1 MPTFREDIHLG
12 HEVALYETDDIRDGA
27 VTTEKLDDQAVTTD
41 KIHDGAVTTDKIED
55 EAVTT
60 DKIGD
65 GEVKTRNI
73 GNGAVTTDKIE
84 DESVTTPKIHD
95 NAVTTPKIPD
105 NAIITQ
111 KIEDG
116 AVTTPKIHDSAVTTE
131 KIEDEAVTTPKIHDS
146 AITTPKI
153 PDGAI
158 ITEKIE
164 DEAITTPKIAPK
176 AVTRDKLDDHAVP
189 ELLSLMDEFVSAVR
203 NQVKNYKPITIRG
216 DVKNAPDEEDL
227 TSVEGLLKLK
237 DRSGLYGYG
246 MRILRKEKTFASQV
260 TQTRC
265 IYVVQYDFDLDG
277 SSVTMPADSII
288 LFAGGRITNGTLV
301 GSKTHGLGEAASGA
315 FGIMLCS
322 ALYYDYGNYTL
333 EGDCTD
339 ETSRNLQAQIDAIVS
354 DKATVSLAAS
364 VNVFIVGERT
374 FTLTAS
380 TNTNAENI
388 TIKQGSTVIKTGSG
402 KTLAQSVTV
411 NHATAGNI
419 VYTAE
424 FTFAGGNKRTATA
437 TVYFVNKVYVGSG
450 AVYTDVTTDAHA
462 VSARRSPAGTY
473 NVTVEQN
480 GQYVFFVVPATMSI
494 TKATLSGFDF
504 PLDAPV
510 TETIDGVSYKVYRSS
525 NTNDAGTYQIVIS

>member
-1 MPTFREDIHLG
+1 MKLFEFDIHIGDWRVLVQSRDIQNG
-12 HEVALYETDDIRDGA
+12 AIQSRHITDNA
-27 VTTEKLDDQAVTTD
+27 VTTEKIGDYEVKSRNIAP
-41 KIHDGAVTTDKIED
+41 
-55 EAVTT
+55 EAVTN

-73 GNGAVTTDKIE
+73 ANDAVTTD
-84 DESVTTPKIHD
+84 
-95 NAVTTPKIPD
+95 
-105 NAIITQ
+105 
-111 KIEDG
+111 
-116 AVTTPKIHDSAVTTE
+116 

-158 ITEKIE
+158 VTEKIE
-164 DEAITTPKIAPK
+164 DKAITTPKIAPK

-203 NQVKNYKPITIRG
+203 NQVENYNPITIRG

-227 TSVEGLLKLK
+227 TSVGGLLKLK

-277 SSVTMPADSII
+277 SSVTMPADSIM

-301 GSKTHGLGEAASGA
+301 GSKTHGLGEAASGT

-354 DKATVSLAAS
+354 EKANVSLAAS

-402 KTLAQSVTV
+402 KTLSQSVTV

-419 VYTAE
+419 IYTAE

-480 GQYVFFVVPATMSI
+480 GQYVFFVIPATMSI

-510 TETIDGVSYKVYRSS
+510 AETIDNVSYKSYRSS

>member
-1 MPTFREDIHLG
+1 ML
-12 HEVALYETDDIRDGA
+12 L
-27 VTTEKLDDQAVTTD
+27 
-41 KIHDGAVTTDKIED
+41 
-55 EAVTT
+55 EA
-60 DKIGD
+60 
-65 GEVKTRNI
+65 
-73 GNGAVTTDKIE
+73 A
-84 DESVTTPKIHD
+84 
-95 NAVTTPKIPD
+95 
-105 NAIITQ
+105 
-111 KIEDG
+111 
-116 AVTTPKIHDSAVTTE
+116 
-131 KIEDEAVTTPKIHDS
+131 
-146 AITTPKI
+146 
-153 PDGAI
+153 
-158 ITEKIE
+158 
-164 DEAITTPKIAPK
+164 
-176 AVTRDKLDDHAVP
+176 
-189 ELLSLMDEFVSAVR
+189 
-203 NQVKNYKPITIRG
+203 
-216 DVKNAPDEEDL
+216 
-227 TSVEGLLKLK
+227 GLLKLK

-246 MRILRKEKTFASQV
+246 MKILRTGKTFASQV

-301 GSKTHGLGEAASGA
+301 GSKTHGLGEAASGV

-411 NHATAGNI
+411 NQATAGNI

-424 FTFAGGNKRTATA
+424 FTFAGGNKRTTTA
-437 TVYFVNKVYVGSG
+437 TVYLVNTVYVGSG
-450 AVYTDVTTDAHA
+450 TVYTDVITDAHA